1 MFGYSNPRSIDDSV
15 IRAKVPRPVHMKQE
29 SGVVE
34 EFRGKTEIHVSA
46 IRSGETQFLG
56 GFQALVE

>member
-1 MFGYSNPRSIDDSV
+1 MLNYIHQDLHFIWGLAG
-15 IRAKVPRPVHMKQE
+15 IR
-29 SGVVE
+29 
-34 EFRGKTEIHVSA
+34 VSA